1 VFIRSILR
9 GTGIVNFMHT
19 FRDAQVHV
27 LASNSADNQPN
38 ASETLDVLL
47 IQLAS
52 ELYALPSASVRE
64 VVRYREYTPVP
75 GAPPVLP
82 GILNQRGA
90 ILPVVD
96 LPLLLGLESAPPTR
110 TTRLVVMSHNEI
122 DMALL
127 AERVLDLVGLP
138 ASTIDPLPTALDPA
152 RARYLRGVVH
162 YEDQPVALLDLNE
175 LISGLRA

>member
-1 VFIRSILR
+1 
-9 GTGIVNFMHT
+9 MYT

-27 LASNSADNQPN
+27 FASNLTDNQPD

-47 IQLAS
+47 IELTG

-64 VVRYREYTPVP
+64 VIRYRDSTPVP
-75 GAPPVLP
+75 GAPAVLP
-82 GILNQRGA
+82 GILNQRGM

-96 LPLLLGLESAPPTR
+96 LALLLGLESAPPTR
-110 TTRLVVMSHNEI
+110 ATRLVVVSHNEI

-127 AERVLDLVGLP
+127 AERVWDLVELP

-162 YEDQPVALLDLNE
+162 YEDQPVALLNLNE
-175 LISGLRA
+175 LISGLQA

>member
-1 VFIRSILR
+1 
-9 GTGIVNFMHT
+9 MHT
-19 FRDAQVHV
+19 FRAVQVQV
-27 LASNSADNQPN
+27 FVFNPIDNQSN

-47 IQLAS
+47 IELMG

-64 VVRYREYTPVP
+64 VIRYRAYTPVP
-75 GAPPVLP
+75 GAPRVLP
-82 GILNQRGA
+82 GILNQRGT

-96 LPLLLGLESAPPTR
+96 LALLLGLESAPPTR
-110 TTRLVVMSHNEI
+110 ATRLVVASHNEI

-127 AERVLDLVGLP
+127 AERVRDLVELP

-162 YEDQPVALLDLNE
+162 YQDQPVALLDLNE

>member
-1 VFIRSILR
+1 MF
-9 GTGIVNFMHT
+9 
-19 FRDAQVHV
+19 
-27 LASNSADNQPN
+27 ASNSADNQPTD
-38 ASETLDVLL
+38 AATLDVLL
-47 IQLAS
+47 IQFAG
-52 ELYALPSASVRE
+52 ELYALPSASVQE
-64 VVRYREYTPVP
+64 VIRYRVFTQVP

-82 GILNQRGA
+82 GILNQRGT

-110 TTRLVVMSHNEI
+110 ATRLVVVSHNEI

-127 AERVLDLVGLP
+127 AERVLDLVELP
-138 ASTIDPLPTALDPA
+138 ATTIDPLPTALDPA

-175 LISGLRA
+175 LIAGLRA

>member
-1 VFIRSILR
+1 
-9 GTGIVNFMHT
+9 MHT

-27 LASNSADNQPN
+27 FASNPSDNQPN

-47 IQLAS
+47 IELMG

-64 VVRYREYTPVP
+64 VIRYRAYTPVP
-75 GAPPVLP
+75 GAPHVLP
-82 GILNQRGA
+82 GILNQRGT

-96 LPLLLGLESAPPTR
+96 LALLLGLATVPPTR
-110 TTRLVVMSHNEI
+110 ATRLVVVSHNEI

-127 AERVLDLVGLP
+127 AERVRDLVGLP
-138 ASTIDPLPTALDPA
+138 VSAIEPLPTALDPA